1 MKEGAVPTLLLDS
14 KMEPYCSDFNPDEP
28 KKIIQA
34 EGVRSSKS
42 SERKRPLKTLQI
54 NQETTDVD
62 DELNFEQESRIKIE
76 DCFDNTIERLDILL
90 NIYFENFFIATRSG
104 NSGKMFWMILILAP
118 LIFKQT
124 FLNKH

>member
-1 MKEGAVPTLLLDS
+1 
-14 KMEPYCSDFNPDEP
+14 MEPYCSDFNPDEP

-42 SERKRPLKTLQI
+42 SEIKQPLKTLQI

-62 DELNFEQESRIKIE
+62 DESNFEQESRIKIE

>member
-1 MKEGAVPTLLLDS
+1 MKEGAVPTLLMDS

-28 KKIIQA
+28 RKIVQA
-34 EGVRSSKS
+34 ERVRSSKS
-42 SERKRPLKTLQI
+42 SEKKQPLKTLQI

-90 NIYFENFFIATRSG
+90 NISFENFFFATR
-104 NSGKMFWMILILAP
+104 
-118 LIFKQT
+118 
-124 FLNKH
+124 